1 MESYKITKL
10 RFIKTFQQKNISL
23 FTIYDVKKIFQI
35 RSVNTLKHLLK
46 RLKKEGII
54 KNLLRGKYIFLQT
67 QRQVSDFEIANFLVT
82 PSYISLESA
91 LSFYGIIEQFPY
103 QITSLAIRK
112 SKKITINNK
121 VFNYSKITKEYFK
134 DFVRKDNFLIAIRE
148 KAIFDYFY
156 FIYKGQRSKN
166 KIEEFK
172 SNLDKSTKKY
182 IILNAEGKFLNFL
195 KRYVEL

>member
-54 KNLLRGKYIFLQT
+54 KILLRGKYIFLQS
-67 QRQVSDFEIANFLVT
+67 QRQVSDFEIANFLVI

-134 DFVRKDNFLIAIRE
+134 DFIRKDNFLIAIRE

-182 IILNAEGKFLNFL
+182 IILNAKGKFLNFL